1 MFKKL
6 LHVPTNI
13 SPGDKYD
20 IDGKGRTIIKYSKW
34 HEYQITTVQRT
45 KCTNPEY

>member
-1 MFKKL
+1 MFKIL

-13 SPGDKYD
+13 SPADKYD
-20 IDGKGRTIIKYSKW
+20 LDGKGRTIIKYSKW
-34 HEYQITTVQRT
+34 HEYQITTVQTT